1 MALGKWFAGILMV
14 SVVVA
19 GAASATIYKCNI
31 RPNSLYRGVSPVL
44 VFSIDEEKNES
55 LVYDVFIKAEFD
67 KPIAAEIVVAND
79 KRYTI
84 RWTVNIPIED
94 SEKTKA
100 QVDYR
105 ATYIR
110 RTHRI
115 SVRGFPKGFDAELG
129 GSGKCTV
136 TR

>member
-1 MALGKWFAGILMV
+1 MTFRKWVVGILMG
-14 SVVVA
+14 SVVIA
-19 GAASATIYKCNI
+19 SAASATTYKCNI

-55 LVYDVFIKAEFD
+55 LVYDVFIKDEFD
-67 KPIAAEIVVAND
+67 KPIEAEIVVAND

-100 QVDYR
+100 RVDYR

-115 SVRGFPKGFDAELG
+115 SVRGFPKGYHRDIGEPENAFL
-129 GSGKCTV
+129 
-136 TR
+136 

>member
-1 MALGKWFAGILMV
+1 MIFRKWVVGILMG

-19 GAASATIYKCNI
+19 SSASATTYKCNI
-31 RPNSLYRGVSPVL
+31 RSNNLFRGVSPVL

-67 KPIAAEIVVAND
+67 KPIEAEIVVAND

-84 RWTVNIPIED
+84 RWTVNIPIQD

-100 QVDYR
+100 RVDYR

-129 GSGKCTV
+129 GSGKCVV
-136 TR
+136 TK